1 MRRTTPIG
9 VSTGPEAREFG
20 RAAREFGLAGG
31 LQAPPVRTR
40 GETLTDTFHC
50 SSRVAGSAVQ
60 FNSSV
65 SAMPAHTTRT
75 FATPPHPGTA
85 DTLLLR
91 SAT

>member
-1 MRRTTPIG
+1 MTQMG
-9 VSTGPEAREFG
+9 VFAGAEAREFG
-20 RAAREFGLAGG
+20 RAAREFGLAGS

-40 GETLTDTFHC
+40 GETPADTFHC
-50 SSRVAGSAVQ
+50 NSQVAGSAVQ

-91 SAT
+91 